1 MEKRILAK
9 CGRKKAKCGRKKAVF
24 GTQEAAIL
32 TAAGINAAAA
42 TAAAA
47 VGASAT
53 KDAANRQAQATTAAA
68 QRQAQ
73 AIKTQTENSKEYQ
86 LEAQN
91 FIKDQNTE
99 SRELQKDI
107 QMQLQM
113 LTGQQNVNDRLEA
126 SKLVVK
132 NGGRTKPRYSLRGN
146 NTAFRVTDGGYVI
159 PIGNTPEGYN
169 LFEIRG
175 NDHEHYHKA
184 PGGKNKTGVGI
195 KFADGNVIEGEGNQN
210 TNQGEYMLQTPN
222 AAYFI
227 SKHSIAGFNP
237 AKAVNMGMHPLAAY
251 SIQEQQKQ
259 INGITDDGKKKS
271 SPVENNKKLA
281 GGLIPNIYT
290 MYNQTTPKLESDT
303 IGDTAVGVVYAS
315 QDKNKMKCGGKKRSL
330 KCGGKVRKKAE
341 NGWSEQLYNKDYY
354 DNQMPQSW
362 YDAITFM
369 GNSSRK
375 PLVSNTPILRDIPK
389 FNYIGS
395 FFNNTPTLNVPNKL
409 YSTKNIN
416 LNNLNSTKGVS
427 ISGSVPTL
435 NVPEKLTLS
444 STPTKSSGSFW
455 NNIGADLMGAGISS
469 LGNIGGA
476 WITSNANRYAANKL
490 AEAYNTSAD
499 LLADA
504 YRNLKTIDL
513 SSIKR
518 EDYAAA
524 HAMPA
529 LQTPISQSAAPIA
542 AVNRQLQR
550 RLSNAG
556 KYSTSSAAAQ
566 NRMALAEIDAQD
578 IKHKIYSTDQEQMQK
593 IRQANAERV
602 TQAAMQNAQ
611 NDIEAGKQFSNA
623 YLNLLQYNND
633 IENQRLLGAAGA
645 LSEGATNAAGAIANA
660 HTANATAWNNAMV
673 NSGQS
678 FANTL
683 SAMATRKADLEKVIL
698 GASGDTRSLYY
709 ANNGSYDDAKNHYNN
724 LVRQYD
730 LIKNSTKPEDQD
742 TKAYL
747 KRLINIV
754 ATGRNFDTV

>member
-1 MEKRILAK
+1 MAIRKLK
-9 CGRKKAKCGRKKAVF
+9 NCGRRKAIF
-24 GTQEAAIL
+24 GSDSAAIL
-32 TAAGINAAAA
+32 AAAGINVAGTMA
-42 TAAAA
+42 
-47 VGASAT
+47 ASAIGANAT
-53 KDAANRQAQATTAAA
+53 KKAA
-68 QRQAQ
+68 QDQANATIQSAQKQAQ
-73 AIKTQTENSKEYQ
+73 AIKDQNATSKELQ
-86 LEAQN
+86 QQSQDFVKEQN
-91 FIKDQNTE
+91 AEN
-99 SRELQKDI
+99 RELQKDI
-107 QMQLQM
+107 QLQLQM

-132 NGGRTKPRYSLRGN
+132 NGGMTKPRYSLRGN

-175 NDHEHYHKA
+175 NDHEHYHKS

-237 AKAVNMGMHPLAAY
+237 AKAVNMGMHPLVAFN
-251 SIQEQQKQ
+251 IQEQIKQ
-259 INGITDDGKKKS
+259 INGIPDDGKKTS

-281 GGLIPNIYT
+281 GGLIPNIYNI
-290 MYNQTTPKLESDT
+290 YNQITPKLETDT
-303 IGDTAVGVVYAS
+303 IGDTAVGVAYAL
-315 QDKNKMKCGGKKRSL
+315 QDKNQMKCGGKKRSL

-341 NGWSEQLYNKDYY
+341 DGFYHWFSNPAYNSYTPYTKLPDVTIVNPSAGTTVNWGTG
-354 DNQMPQSW
+354 D
-362 YDAITFM
+362 ITLP
-369 GNSSRK
+369 NNTI
-375 PLVSNTPILRDIPK
+375 VTSNTT
-389 FNYIGS
+389 
-395 FFNNTPTLNVPNKL
+395 NT
-409 YSTKNIN
+409 TKPV
-416 LNNLNSTKGVS
+416 T
-427 ISGSVPTL
+427 
-435 NVPEKLTLS
+435 
-444 STPTKSSGSFW
+444 TKSSGSFW
-455 NNIGADLMGAGISS
+455 NNIGADLMGAGLSS

-490 AEAYNTSAD
+490 AEAYNTSSN

-513 SSIKR
+513 NSIKR

-529 LQTPISQSAAPIA
+529 LQAPISQSAAPIA
-542 AVNRQLQR
+542 MVNRQLQR
-550 RLSNAG
+550 RLSNAR
-556 KYSTSSAAAQ
+556 KYSASSAAAQ
-566 NRMALAEIDAQD
+566 NRMASAEVDAQD
-578 IKHKIYSTDQEQMQK
+578 TKNKVYSADQEQMQK

-611 NDIEAGKQFSNA
+611 NDIEASKQYSNA

-683 SAMATRKADLEKVIL
+683 SSMATRKADIEKVML

-709 ANNGSYDDAKNHYNN
+709 SNNGSYNDAKNYYNN

-742 TKAYL
+742 TKSYL
-747 KRLINIV
+747 KRLINMV

>member
-9 CGRKKAKCGRKKAVF
+9 CGRKKAKCGRRKAAF
-24 GTQEAAIL
+24 GSETAAII
-32 TAAGINAAAA
+32 TAAGINAAA
-42 TAAAA
+42 TTTAAA

-91 FIKDQNTE
+91 FVKEQNAE

-251 SIQEQQKQ
+251 NIQEQQKQ
-259 INGITDDGKKKS
+259 INGITDDGKKTS

-281 GGLIPNIYT
+281 GGLIPNIYN
-290 MYNQTTPKLESDT
+290 MYNQTTPKLETDT
-303 IGDTAVGVVYAS
+303 IGDTVVGVAYAS
-315 QDKNKMKCGGKKRSL
+315 QDKNKMKCGGKKRTL
-330 KCGGKVRKKAE
+330 KCGGKVRKKAY
-341 NGWSEQLYNKDYY
+341 NGYLKLFVPSYN
-354 DNQMPQSW
+354 
-362 YDAITFM
+362 F
-369 GNSSRK
+369 NSNNGFTNVES
-375 PLVSNTPILRDIPK
+375 
-389 FNYIGS
+389 IGQ
-395 FFNNTPTLNVPNKL
+395 NMLNPTLTKPSIISNNNK
-409 YSTKNIN
+409 
-416 LNNLNSTKGVS
+416 S
-427 ISGSVPTL
+427 IT
-435 NVPEKLTLS
+435 
-444 STPTKSSGSFW
+444 TKSSGSFW

-518 EDYAAA
+518 EDFRAAN
-524 HAMPA
+524 AMPA
-529 LQTPISQSAAPIA
+529 LQAPISQSAAPIA
-542 AVNRQLQR
+542 TINRQLQR

-556 KYSTSSAAAQ
+556 KYSASSAAAQ
-566 NRMALAEIDAQD
+566 NRMASAEVDAQD
-578 IKHKIYSTDQEQMQK
+578 IKHKVYSADQEQMQK

-602 TQAAMQNAQ
+602 TQSAMQKEQ
-611 NDIEAGKQFSNA
+611 NYIEAGKQFSNA

-633 IENQRLLGAAGA
+633 IVNKRFLGAAGA

-683 SAMATRKADLEKVIL
+683 SAMATRKADSEKVML

-709 ANNGSYDDAKNHYNN
+709 ANNGSYGDAKNYYNN
-724 LVRQYD
+724 LIRQYD

-747 KRLINIV
+747 KRIINMV

>member
-9 CGRKKAKCGRKKAVF
+9 CGRKKAKCGRKKAPF

-32 TAAGINAAAA
+32 TAAGINAAAS

-73 AIKTQTENSKEYQ
+73 AIKTQTESSKEYQ
-86 LEAQN
+86 LQAQN

-132 NGGRTKPRYSLRGN
+132 NGGRTKPRYSLQGN

-237 AKAVNMGMHPLAAY
+237 AKAVNMGMHPLVAY
-251 SIQEQQKQ
+251 NIQEQQKQ
-259 INGITDDGKKKS
+259 INGITDDGKKTS

-290 MYNQTTPKLESDT
+290 MYNQTTPKLETDT
-303 IGDTAVGVVYAS
+303 VGDTAVGVAYAS
-315 QDKNKMKCGGKKRSL
+315 KDKNQMKCGGKKRTL
-330 KCGGKVRKKAE
+330 KCGGKVRKKAY
-341 NGWSEQLYNKDYY
+341 NGYLKLFVPSYN
-354 DNQMPQSW
+354 
-362 YDAITFM
+362 F
-369 GNSSRK
+369 NSNNGFTNVES
-375 PLVSNTPILRDIPK
+375 
-389 FNYIGS
+389 IGQ
-395 FFNNTPTLNVPNKL
+395 NMLNPTLTKPSIISNNNK
-409 YSTKNIN
+409 YIT
-416 LNNLNSTKGVS
+416 TR
-427 ISGSVPTL
+427 
-435 NVPEKLTLS
+435 
-444 STPTKSSGSFW
+444 SSGSFW
-455 NNIGADLMGAGISS
+455 NNIGTDLIGAGLSS

-490 AEAYNTSAD
+490 AEAYNTSSN

-513 SSIKR
+513 NSIKR

-529 LQTPISQSAAPIA
+529 LQAPISQSAAPIA

-556 KYSTSSAAAQ
+556 KYSASSAAAQ
-566 NRMALAEIDAQD
+566 NRMASAEIDAQD
-578 IKHKIYSTDQEQMQK
+578 AKAKIETANQEQIQK

-602 TQAAMQNAQ
+602 TQASMQNAQ
-611 NDIEAGKQFSNA
+611 NDIKANKQYSNV
-623 YLNLLQYNND
+623 YLNLLKYNND
-633 IENQRLLGAAGA
+633 IENQRLLGSAGA
-645 LSEGATNAAGAIANA
+645 LSEGAINAAGAIANA

-683 SAMATRKADLEKVIL
+683 SAMATRKADLEKVML

-709 ANNGSYDDAKNHYNN
+709 ANNGSYGDAKNYYNN
-724 LVRQYD
+724 LIRQYD

-747 KRLINIV
+747 KRIINMI

>member
-1 MEKRILAK
+1 MAKRILAK
-9 CGRKKAKCGRKKAVF
+9 CGRKKAGF
-24 GTQEAAIL
+24 GAEAAAIM
-32 TAAGINAAAA
+32 
-42 TAAAA
+42 
-47 VGASAT
+47 ASAAMNVAAQSAASIMNSNAT
-53 KDAANRQAQATTAAA
+53 KEAARKQAESITASANQQAASIKEQNEKLNEQRKESQDFVKQQNDENRQ
-68 QRQAQ
+68 
-73 AIKTQTENSKEYQ
+73 I
-86 LEAQN
+86 
-91 FIKDQNTE
+91 
-99 SRELQKDI
+99 QKDI
-107 QMQLQM
+107 QMQLAM

-132 NGGRTKPRYSLRGN
+132 NGGRTKPRYSLQGN
-146 NTAFRVTDGGYVI
+146 NTAFKVTDGGYVI

-227 SKHSIAGFNP
+227 SKHNIAGFNP

-259 INGITDDGKKKS
+259 INGITDDGKKTS

-281 GGLIPNIYT
+281 GGLIPNIYD
-290 MYNQTTPKLESDT
+290 MYNQTTPKFETDT
-303 IGDTAVGVVYAS
+303 VGDTAVGVAYAS
-315 QDKNKMKCGGKKRSL
+315 QDKNKMKCGGKKRTL
-330 KCGGKVRKKAE
+330 KCGGKVRKKAYDGYLKLFVPSYNFNSN
-341 NGWSEQLYNKDYY
+341 NGFTSVE
-354 DNQMPQSW
+354 S
-362 YDAITFM
+362 
-369 GNSSRK
+369 
-375 PLVSNTPILRDIPK
+375 
-389 FNYIGS
+389 IGQ
-395 FFNNTPTLNVPNKL
+395 NMLNPTLTKPSILSNNNK
-409 YSTKNIN
+409 
-416 LNNLNSTKGVS
+416 S
-427 ISGSVPTL
+427 IATR
-435 NVPEKLTLS
+435 
-444 STPTKSSGSFW
+444 SSGSFW

-490 AEAYNTSAD
+490 AEAYNTSSN

-513 SSIKR
+513 NSIKR

-529 LQTPISQSAAPIA
+529 LQAPISQSAAPIA

-556 KYSTSSAAAQ
+556 KYSASSAAAQ
-566 NRMALAEIDAQD
+566 NRMASAEVDAQD
-578 IKHKIYSTDQEQMQK
+578 TKTKVYSADQEQMQK

-611 NDIEAGKQFSNA
+611 NDVEAGKQFSNA

-683 SAMATRKADLEKVIL
+683 SAMATRKADLEKVML

-709 ANNGSYDDAKNHYNN
+709 ANNGSYGDAKNYYNN

-747 KRLINIV
+747 KRIINMI

>member
-9 CGRKKAKCGRKKAVF
+9 CGRKKAKCGRKKAAF
-24 GTQEAAIL
+24 GSQEAAIL
-32 TAAGINAAAA
+32 SAAGINAAAS
-42 TAAAA
+42 AAAA
-47 VGASAT
+47 TVGANAT
-53 KDAANRQAQATTAAA
+53 KDAARNQANATIASA
-68 QRQAQ
+68 QKQAQ
-73 AIKTQTENSKEYQ
+73 AIKDQTAKSREYQ
-86 LEAQN
+86 IQSQEFMKEQN
-91 FIKDQNTE
+91 AE

-146 NTAFRVTDGGYVI
+146 NMAFRVTDGGYVI

-237 AKAVNMGMHPLAAY
+237 AKAVNMGMHPLTAY
-251 SIQEQQKQ
+251 NIQEQQKQ
-259 INGITDDGKKKS
+259 INGITDDGKKTS

-281 GGLIPNIYT
+281 GGLIPNIYD
-290 MYNQTTPKLESDT
+290 MYNQTTPKLETDT
-303 IGDTAVGVVYAS
+303 IGDTAVGVAYAS
-315 QDKNKMKCGGKKRSL
+315 QDKNKMKCGGKKRTL
-330 KCGGKVRKKAE
+330 KCGGKVRKKAYDGYVNWFKNPE
-341 NGWSEQLYNKDYY
+341 YNTFPDVTIV
-354 DNQMPQSW
+354 NPSAGTTINW
-362 YDAITFM
+362 GTGNITLPNNTIFT
-369 GNSSRK
+369 
-375 PLVSNTPILRDIPK
+375 SNT
-389 FNYIGS
+389 S
-395 FFNNTPTLNVPNKL
+395 NTSNTTNTTNTAKPVT
-409 YSTKNIN
+409 
-416 LNNLNSTKGVS
+416 
-427 ISGSVPTL
+427 
-435 NVPEKLTLS
+435 
-444 STPTKSSGSFW
+444 TKSSGNFW
-455 NNIGADLMGAGISS
+455 NNIGADLMGTGLSS
-469 LGNIGGA
+469 LSNIGGA

-490 AEAYNTSAD
+490 AEAYNTSSN

-513 SSIKR
+513 SSIKK

-529 LQTPISQSAAPIA
+529 LQAPISQSAAPIA

-556 KYSTSSAAAQ
+556 KYSASSAAAQ
-566 NRMALAEIDAQD
+566 NRMTSAEIDAQD
-578 IKHKIYSTDQEQMQK
+578 AKAKVYSADQEQMQK

-611 NDIEAGKQFSNA
+611 NDIEADKQFSNA

-633 IENQRLLGAAGA
+633 IENKKILGAAGA

-683 SAMATRKADLEKVIL
+683 SAMATRKADLEKVML

-709 ANNGSYDDAKNHYNN
+709 ANNGSYGDAKNYYNN

-747 KRLINIV
+747 KRIINMI

>member
-9 CGRKKAKCGRKKAVF
+9 CGRKKAKCGRRKAVF
-24 GTQEAAIL
+24 GSQEAAIL
-32 TAAGINAAAA
+32 AAAGINAAASA
-42 TAAAA
+42 AAAA

-68 QRQAQ
+68 QKQAQ

-132 NGGRTKPRYSLRGN
+132 NGGMTKPRYSLRGS
-146 NTAFRVTDGGYVI
+146 NTDFKVTDGGYMLYR
-159 PIGNTPEGYN
+159 GSTPEGFN
-169 LFEIRG
+169 LFEARG
-175 NDHEHYHKA
+175 NDHEHYHKT
-184 PGGKNKTGVGI
+184 PSGKYKTGVGI
-195 KFADGNVIEGEGNQN
+195 KLKDKSIIELEGNQN
-210 TNQGEYMLQTPN
+210 TKQGEYLLQTPW
-222 AAYFI
+222 ALYAI
-227 SKHSIAGFNP
+227 SKHTIDGFNP
-237 AKAVNMGMHPLAAY
+237 VKAVNEGIHPLLAFEK
-251 SIQEQQKQ
+251 QEVKKK
-259 INGITDDGKKKS
+259 IKGVNDDGTPIS
-271 SPVENNKKLA
+271 SPVKENKAYA
-281 GGLIPNIYT
+281 GTLIPTVLN

-303 IGDTAVGVVYAS
+303 IGDTAVGVAYAS
-315 QDKNKMKCGGKKRSL
+315 QNKNQMKCGGKKRSL
-330 KCGGKVRKKAE
+330 KCGGKVRKKAYNGYE
-341 NGWSEQLYNKDYY
+341 NWFKDPKYNTLPDVTIVNPDTGTTINWGTGK
-354 DNQMPQSW
+354 
-362 YDAITFM
+362 ITLP
-369 GNSSRK
+369 SDTI
-375 PLVSNTPILRDIPK
+375 VTSNTSK
-389 FNYIGS
+389 Q
-395 FFNNTPTLNVPNKL
+395 NNNNFTP
-409 YSTKNIN
+409 
-416 LNNLNSTKGVS
+416 
-427 ISGSVPTL
+427 
-435 NVPEKLTLS
+435 
-444 STPTKSSGSFW
+444 KSSGSFW
-455 NNIGADLMGAGISS
+455 NNIGADLMGASLSS

-490 AEAYNTSAD
+490 AEAYNTSSN

-513 SSIKR
+513 NSIKR

-529 LQTPISQSAAPIA
+529 LQAPISQSAAPIT

-556 KYSTSSAAAQ
+556 KYSASAAAAQ
-566 NRMALAEIDAQD
+566 NRMNAAEVDAQD
-578 IKHKIYSTDQEQMQK
+578 IKHKVYSADQEQMQK
-593 IRQANAERV
+593 IRQGNAERV

-660 HTANATAWNNAMV
+660 HTANATAWNNAMI

>member
-9 CGRKKAKCGRKKAVF
+9 CGRKKAKCGRKKAPF
-24 GTQEAAIL
+24 GSETGAIL
-32 TAAGINAAAA
+32 AAAGINAAASA
-42 TAAAA
+42 AAAA

-53 KDAANRQAQATTAAA
+53 KDAANKQAQATTAAA

-73 AIKTQTENSKEYQ
+73 AIKTQTESSKEYQ
-86 LEAQN
+86 LQAQN

-132 NGGRTKPRYSLRGN
+132 NGGKTKPRYSLQGN
-146 NTAFRVTDGGYVI
+146 NMPFRVTDGGYVVHR
-159 PIGNTPEGYN
+159 GTTPEGYD
-169 LFEIRG
+169 LFEARG

-184 PGGKNKTGVGI
+184 PGGKYKTGVGI

-227 SKHSIAGFNP
+227 SKHNIAGFNP
-237 AKAVNMGMHPLAAY
+237 AKAVNMGMHPLVAFN
-251 SIQEQQKQ
+251 IQEQIKQ
-259 INGITDDGKKKS
+259 INGITDDGKKIS

-281 GGLIPNIYT
+281 GGLIPNIYNI
-290 MYNQTTPKLESDT
+290 YNQITPKLETDT
-303 IGDTAVGVVYAS
+303 VGDTAVGVAYAS
-315 QDKNKMKCGGKKRSL
+315 QDKNQMKCGGKKRTL

-341 NGWSEQLYNKDYY
+341 DGFYHWFSNPAYNSYTTYTKL
-354 DNQMPQSW
+354 P
-362 YDAITFM
+362 DATIVNPSAGTTVNWGTGDITLP
-369 GNSSRK
+369 NNTI
-375 PLVSNTPILRDIPK
+375 VTSNTT
-389 FNYIGS
+389 
-395 FFNNTPTLNVPNKL
+395 NNTKPVT
-409 YSTKNIN
+409 
-416 LNNLNSTKGVS
+416 
-427 ISGSVPTL
+427 
-435 NVPEKLTLS
+435 
-444 STPTKSSGSFW
+444 TKSSGSFW
-455 NNIGADLMGAGISS
+455 NNIGADLMGAGLSS

-476 WITSNANRYAANKL
+476 LITSNANRYAANKL

-513 SSIKR
+513 NSIKR

-529 LQTPISQSAAPIA
+529 LQAPISQSAAPIA

-556 KYSTSSAAAQ
+556 KYSASSASAQ
-566 NRMALAEIDAQD
+566 NRMASAEINAQD
-578 IKHKIYSTDQEQMQK
+578 AKAKIETANQEQMQK

-611 NDIEAGKQFSNA
+611 NDIEASKQYSNA

-683 SAMATRKADLEKVIL
+683 SAMATRKADLEKVML

-709 ANNGSYDDAKNHYNN
+709 ANNGSYGDAKNYYNN

-747 KRLINIV
+747 KRIINMI

>member
-9 CGRKKAKCGRKKAVF
+9 CGRKKAKCGRKKAAF
-24 GTQEAAIL
+24 GSQEAAIL
-32 TAAGINAAAA
+32 TAAGINAAAS

-91 FIKDQNTE
+91 FVKEQNAE

-146 NTAFRVTDGGYVI
+146 NMAFRVTDGGYVI

-175 NDHEHYHKA
+175 NDHEHYHKT

-251 SIQEQQKQ
+251 NIQEQQKQ
-259 INGITDDGKKKS
+259 INGITDDGKKTS

-281 GGLIPNIYT
+281 GGLIPNIYN
-290 MYNQTTPKLESDT
+290 MYNQTTPKLETDT
-303 IGDTAVGVVYAS
+303 VGDTVVGVAYAL
-315 QDKNKMKCGGKKRSL
+315 QDKNKMKCGGKKRTL
-330 KCGGKVRKKAE
+330 KCGGKVRKKAY
-341 NGWSEQLYNKDYY
+341 NGYLKLFVPSYN
-354 DNQMPQSW
+354 
-362 YDAITFM
+362 F
-369 GNSSRK
+369 NSNNGFTNVES
-375 PLVSNTPILRDIPK
+375 
-389 FNYIGS
+389 IGQ
-395 FFNNTPTLNVPNKL
+395 NMLNPTLTKPSIISNNNK
-409 YSTKNIN
+409 
-416 LNNLNSTKGVS
+416 S
-427 ISGSVPTL
+427 IT
-435 NVPEKLTLS
+435 
-444 STPTKSSGSFW
+444 TKSSGSFW

-518 EDYAAA
+518 EDFRAAN
-524 HAMPA
+524 AMPA
-529 LQTPISQSAAPIA
+529 LQAPISQSAAPIA
-542 AVNRQLQR
+542 TINRQLQR

-556 KYSTSSAAAQ
+556 KYSASSAAAQ
-566 NRMALAEIDAQD
+566 NRMASAEVDAQD
-578 IKHKIYSTDQEQMQK
+578 TKNKVYSADQEQMQK

-602 TQAAMQNAQ
+602 TQSAMQKEQ
-611 NDIEAGKQFSNA
+611 NYIEAGKQFSNA

-633 IENQRLLGAAGA
+633 IVNKRFLGAAGA

-683 SAMATRKADLEKVIL
+683 SAMATRKADSEKVML
-698 GASGDTRSLYY
+698 GANGDTRSLYY
-709 ANNGSYDDAKNHYNN
+709 ANNGSYGDAKNYYNN
-724 LVRQYD
+724 LIRQYD

-747 KRLINIV
+747 KRIINMV

>member
-1 MEKRILAK
+1 
-9 CGRKKAKCGRKKAVF
+9 
-24 GTQEAAIL
+24 
-32 TAAGINAAAA
+32 
-42 TAAAA
+42 
-47 VGASAT
+47 
-53 KDAANRQAQATTAAA
+53 
-68 QRQAQ
+68 
-73 AIKTQTENSKEYQ
+73 
-86 LEAQN
+86 
-91 FIKDQNTE
+91 
-99 SRELQKDI
+99 
-107 QMQLQM
+107 
-113 LTGQQNVNDRLEA
+113 
-126 SKLVVK
+126 
-132 NGGRTKPRYSLRGN
+132 
-146 NTAFRVTDGGYVI
+146 
-159 PIGNTPEGYN
+159 
-169 LFEIRG
+169 
-175 NDHEHYHKA
+175 
-184 PGGKNKTGVGI
+184 
-195 KFADGNVIEGEGNQN
+195 
-210 TNQGEYMLQTPN
+210 MLQTPN

-251 SIQEQQKQ
+251 NIQEQQKQ
-259 INGITDDGKKKS
+259 INGITDDGKKTS

-290 MYNQTTPKLESDT
+290 MYNQIGPKTGVDT

-315 QDKNKMKCGGKKRSL
+315 QDKNQMKCGGKKRTLKCGGKKRTL
-330 KCGGKVRKKAE
+330 KCGGKVRKKAY

-354 DNQMPQSW
+354 DNRIPKSW
-362 YDAITFM
+362 YDTITFINN
-369 GNSSRK
+369 GKSINE
-375 PLVSNTPILRDIPK
+375 IPK
-389 FNYIGS
+389 FNYSGS
-395 FFNNTPTLNVPNKL
+395 FFNNTPSFTVPSKLYTSSLQRHNGVSVSSPTTLN
-409 YSTKNIN
+409 I
-416 LNNLNSTKGVS
+416 
-427 ISGSVPTL
+427 
-435 NVPEKLTLS
+435 PEKLTLS
-444 STPTKSSGSFW
+444 STTATPTKSSGSFW
-455 NNIGADLMGAGISS
+455 NNIGADLMGTGISS

-490 AEAYNTSAD
+490 AEAYNTSSN

-529 LQTPISQSAAPIA
+529 LQAPISQSAAPIA

-556 KYSTSSAAAQ
+556 KYSASSAAAQ
-566 NRMALAEIDAQD
+566 NRMASAEVDAQD
-578 IKHKIYSTDQEQMQK
+578 TKTKVYSADQEQMQK

-611 NDIEAGKQFSNA
+611 NDIEANKQYSNA

-683 SAMATRKADLEKVIL
+683 SAMATRKADLEKVML

-709 ANNGSYDDAKNHYNN
+709 ANNGSYGNAKNYYNN
-724 LVRQYD
+724 LIRQYD

-747 KRLINIV
+747 KRLINMV

>member
-9 CGRKKAKCGRKKAVF
+9 CGRKKAKCGRRKAAF
-24 GTQEAAIL
+24 GSETAAII
-32 TAAGINAAAA
+32 TAAGINAAA
-42 TAAAA
+42 TTTAAA

-91 FIKDQNTE
+91 FVKEQNAE

-132 NGGRTKPRYSLRGN
+132 NGGRTKPSYSLRGN

-251 SIQEQQKQ
+251 NIQEQQKQ
-259 INGITDDGKKKS
+259 INGITDDGKKTN

-281 GGLIPNIYT
+281 GGLIPNIYN
-290 MYNQTTPKLESDT
+290 MYNQTTPKLETDT
-303 IGDTAVGVVYAS
+303 VGDTVVGVAYAS
-315 QDKNKMKCGGKKRSL
+315 QDKNKMKCGGKKRTL
-330 KCGGKVRKKAE
+330 KCGGKVRKKAY
-341 NGWSEQLYNKDYY
+341 NGYLKLFVPSYN
-354 DNQMPQSW
+354 
-362 YDAITFM
+362 F
-369 GNSSRK
+369 NSNNGFTNVES
-375 PLVSNTPILRDIPK
+375 
-389 FNYIGS
+389 IGQ
-395 FFNNTPTLNVPNKL
+395 NMLNPTLTKPSIISNNNK
-409 YSTKNIN
+409 
-416 LNNLNSTKGVS
+416 S
-427 ISGSVPTL
+427 IT
-435 NVPEKLTLS
+435 
-444 STPTKSSGSFW
+444 TKSSGSFW

-518 EDYAAA
+518 EDFRAA

-529 LQTPISQSAAPIA
+529 LQAPISQSAAPIA
-542 AVNRQLQR
+542 AINRQLQR

-556 KYSTSSAAAQ
+556 KYSASSAAAQ
-566 NRMALAEIDAQD
+566 NRMASAEVDAQD
-578 IKHKIYSTDQEQMQK
+578 TKNKVYSADQEQMQK
-593 IRQANAERV
+593 IRQGNAERV

-611 NDIEAGKQFSNA
+611 LDTEANKQFSNA

-683 SAMATRKADLEKVIL
+683 SAMATRKADLEKVML

-709 ANNGSYDDAKNHYNN
+709 ANNGSYGDAKNYYNN
-724 LVRQYD
+724 LIRQYD

-747 KRLINIV
+747 KRIINMV

>member
-9 CGRKKAKCGRKKAVF
+9 CGRKKAKCGRRKAVF
-24 GTQEAAIL
+24 GSQEAAII

-42 TAAAA
+42 AGAAA

-68 QRQAQ
+68 QKQAQ

-86 LEAQN
+86 LQAQN
-91 FIKDQNTE
+91 FVKEQNAE

-132 NGGRTKPRYSLRGN
+132 NGGRTKPRYSLQGN
-146 NTAFRVTDGGYVI
+146 NTAFKVTDGGYVI

-227 SKHSIAGFNP
+227 SKHNIAGFNP

-251 SIQEQQKQ
+251 NIQEQQKQ
-259 INGITDDGKKKS
+259 INSITDDGKKKS

-281 GGLIPNIYT
+281 GGLIPDIYN
-290 MYNQTTPKLESDT
+290 MYNQISPKLETDT
-303 IGDTAVGVVYAS
+303 IGDTSVGIAYAS
-315 QDKNKMKCGGKKRSL
+315 QDKNQMKCGGKKRTL
-330 KCGGKVRKKAE
+330 KCGGKVRKKAD
-341 NGWSEQLYNKDYY
+341 NGYLKLFVPNYN
-354 DNQMPQSW
+354 
-362 YDAITFM
+362 F
-369 GNSSRK
+369 NSNNGFTS
-375 PLVSNTPILRDIPK
+375 VES
-389 FNYIGS
+389 IGQ
-395 FFNNTPTLNVPNKL
+395 NMLNPTLTKPSILSNNNK
-409 YSTKNIN
+409 
-416 LNNLNSTKGVS
+416 S
-427 ISGSVPTL
+427 IA
-435 NVPEKLTLS
+435 
-444 STPTKSSGSFW
+444 TKSSGSFW
-455 NNIGADLMGAGISS
+455 NNIGTDLIGAGLSS

-518 EDYAAA
+518 EDYATA

-529 LQTPISQSAAPIA
+529 LQSPISQSAAPIA

-550 RLSNAG
+550 RLFNAG
-556 KYSTSSAAAQ
+556 KYSVSSAAAQ
-566 NRMALAEIDAQD
+566 NRMASAEVDAQD
-578 IKHKIYSTDQEQMQK
+578 IKNKIYSADQEQIQK

-602 TQAAMQNAQ
+602 TQAAIQNAQ
-611 NDIEAGKQFSNA
+611 LDTEANKQFSNA

-683 SAMATRKADLEKVIL
+683 SAMATRKADLEKVML

-709 ANNGSYDDAKNHYNN
+709 ANNGSYGDAKNYYNN

-747 KRLINIV
+747 KRIINMV

>member
-9 CGRKKAKCGRKKAVF
+9 CGRKKAKCGRRKAPF
-24 GTQEAAIL
+24 GSQEAAIL

-47 VGASAT
+47 VGANAT

-73 AIKTQTENSKEYQ
+73 AIKTQTESSKEYQ
-86 LEAQN
+86 LQAQN

-132 NGGRTKPRYSLRGN
+132 NGGKTKPRYSLRGN
-146 NTAFRVTDGGYVI
+146 NMAFRVTDGGYVI

-175 NDHEHYHKA
+175 NDHEHYHKT

-210 TNQGEYMLQTPN
+210 SNQGEYMLQTPN

-237 AKAVNMGMHPLAAY
+237 AKAVNMGMHPLVAY
-251 SIQEQQKQ
+251 NIQEQQKQ

-281 GGLIPNIYT
+281 GGLIPNIYS
-290 MYNQTTPKLESDT
+290 MYNQTTPKLETDT
-303 IGDTAVGVVYAS
+303 IGDTAVGVAYAS
-315 QDKNKMKCGGKKRSL
+315 QDKNQMKCGGKKRTLKCGGKKRTL
-330 KCGGKVRKKAE
+330 KCGGKVRKKAYDGFE
-341 NGWSEQLYNKDYY
+341 HWFSNPSYNTLPDVTIV
-354 DNQMPQSW
+354 NPSAGTSVNW
-362 YDAITFM
+362 GTGNITLP
-369 GNSSRK
+369 NNTI
-375 PLVSNTPILRDIPK
+375 VTSNTT
-389 FNYIGS
+389 
-395 FFNNTPTLNVPNKL
+395 NT
-409 YSTKNIN
+409 TKPV
-416 LNNLNSTKGVS
+416 T
-427 ISGSVPTL
+427 
-435 NVPEKLTLS
+435 
-444 STPTKSSGSFW
+444 TKSSGSFL
-455 NNIGADLMGAGISS
+455 NNIGADLMGAGLSS

-476 WITSNANRYAANKL
+476 WITSNANRYAANRL

-504 YRNLKTIDL
+504 YRNLETIDL
-513 SSIKR
+513 SSIKK
-518 EDYAAA
+518 EDYTASPI
-524 HAMPA
+524 MPA
-529 LQTPISQSAAPIA
+529 LQAPVSQAASQIA
-542 AVNRQLQR
+542 LVDRQLQR
-550 RLSNAG
+550 RLANAG
-556 KYSTSSAAAQ
+556 KYSISKAAAQ
-566 NRMALAEIDAQD
+566 DREAKAEIDAQD
-578 IKHKIYSTDQEQMQK
+578 TKNNIYSTDQGQMQK
-593 IRQANAERV
+593 IRQGNAERA
-602 TQAAMQNAQ
+602 TQASIQKAQ
-611 NDIEAGKQFSNA
+611 LDLEVNKQFSNA

-633 IENQRLLGAAGA
+633 IKNQRRLGIANA

-660 HTANATAWNNAMV
+660 HTANATALNNAMV
-673 NSGQS
+673 NSAQG

-683 SAMATRKADLEKVIL
+683 YAMATRKADLEKVML
-698 GASGDTRSLYY
+698 GASGDTRSFYY
-709 ANNGSYDDAKNHYNN
+709 ANNGSYGDAKNYYNN

-742 TKAYL
+742 TKSYL
-747 KRLINIV
+747 KRLINMI

>member
-9 CGRKKAKCGRKKAVF
+9 CGRKKAKCGRKKAPF
-24 GTQEAAIL
+24 GSQEAAIL
-32 TAAGINAAAA
+32 TAAGINAAAS
-42 TAAAA
+42 AAAA
-47 VGASAT
+47 TVGANAA
-53 KDAANRQAQATTAAA
+53 KDAANKQAQATTAAA

-86 LEAQN
+86 LQAQN
-91 FIKDQNTE
+91 FIKEQNSE

-132 NGGRTKPRYSLRGN
+132 NGGMTKPRRSLRGN
-146 NTAFRVTDGGYVI
+146 NMAFKVTDGGYVI

-227 SKHSIAGFNP
+227 SKHNIAGFNP
-237 AKAVNMGMHPLAAY
+237 AKAVNTGMHPLVAY
-251 SIQEQQKQ
+251 NIQEQQKQ
-259 INGITDDGKKKS
+259 IKGITDDGKKIS

-281 GGLIPNIYT
+281 GGLIPNIYNI
-290 MYNQTTPKLESDT
+290 YNQTTPKLETDT
-303 IGDTAVGVVYAS
+303 IGDTAVGVAYVS
-315 QDKNKMKCGGKKRSL
+315 QDKNQMKCGGKKKAL
-330 KCGGKVRKKAE
+330 KCGGKRCLKLGGRCKAK
-341 NGWSEQLYNKDYY
+341 NGTKTWVWGSGWIPSDEATNNLY
-354 DNQMPQSW
+354 SSGVT
-362 YDAITFM
+362 IS
-369 GNSSRK
+369 NSSVTNTNTTK
-375 PLVSNTPILRDIPK
+375 PVTTR
-389 FNYIGS
+389 
-395 FFNNTPTLNVPNKL
+395 
-409 YSTKNIN
+409 
-416 LNNLNSTKGVS
+416 
-427 ISGSVPTL
+427 
-435 NVPEKLTLS
+435 
-444 STPTKSSGSFW
+444 SSGNFW
-455 NNIGADLMGAGISS
+455 NNIGTDLVGAGISS
-469 LGNIGGA
+469 LGNLAGA
-476 WITSNANRYAANKL
+476 WITDSANKYASNKL

-513 SSIKR
+513 NSIRK

-524 HAMPA
+524 HAVPA
-529 LQTPISQSAAPIA
+529 LQAPVSQAAPQITT
-542 AVNRQLQR
+542 VNRQLQR

-556 KYSTSSAAAQ
+556 KYSVSSAAAQ
-566 NRMALAEIDAQD
+566 NRMASAEVDAQD
-578 IKHKIYSTDQEQMQK
+578 IKNKIYAADQEQMQK

-611 NDIEAGKQFSNA
+611 LDTEANKQFSNA

-633 IENQRLLGAAGA
+633 IENQKLLGAAGA
-645 LSEGATNAAGAIANA
+645 LSEGAINSAGAIANSR
-660 HTANATAWNNAMV
+660 TANATAWNNAIV

-683 SAMATRKADLEKVIL
+683 SAMATRKADLEKVML

-709 ANNGSYDDAKNHYNN
+709 ANSGSYGDANNYYNN
-724 LVRQYD
+724 LIRQYN
-730 LIKNSTKPEDQD
+730 LIKNSSKPEDQD

>member
-9 CGRKKAKCGRKKAVF
+9 CGRKKAKCGRKKAAF
-24 GTQEAAIL
+24 GSQEAAIL
-32 TAAGINAAAA
+32 TAAGINAAAS
-42 TAAAA
+42 AAAA
-47 VGASAT
+47 ALGASAT

-91 FIKDQNTE
+91 FVKEQNAE

-132 NGGRTKPRYSLRGN
+132 NGGKTKPRYSLRGN

-159 PIGNTPEGYN
+159 PVGNTPEGYN
-169 LFEIRG
+169 LFEIMG

-222 AAYFI
+222 TAYFI

-237 AKAVNMGMHPLAAY
+237 AKAVNMGMHPLAAFN
-251 SIQEQQKQ
+251 IQEQIKQ
-259 INGITDDGKKKS
+259 INGIPDDGKKTS

-281 GGLIPNIYT
+281 GGLIPNIYN
-290 MYNQTTPKLESDT
+290 MYNQTAPKLETDT
-303 IGDTAVGVVYAS
+303 IGDTAVGVAYAL

-341 NGWSEQLYNKDYY
+341 NGFENWFNNPAYNTLPDVTIV
-354 DNQMPQSW
+354 DPS
-362 YDAITFM
+362 AGITVNWGT
-369 GNSSRK
+369 GNITL
-375 PLVSNTPILRDIPK
+375 PSNTIVTS
-389 FNYIGS
+389 NTTT
-395 FFNNTPTLNVPNKL
+395 NNTKPVT
-409 YSTKNIN
+409 
-416 LNNLNSTKGVS
+416 
-427 ISGSVPTL
+427 
-435 NVPEKLTLS
+435 
-444 STPTKSSGSFW
+444 TKSSGSFW

-476 WITSNANRYAANKL
+476 WITSNANKYAANRL

-504 YRNLKTIDL
+504 YRNLETIDL
-513 SSIKR
+513 NSIKK
-518 EDYAAA
+518 EDYAASPI
-524 HAMPA
+524 MPA
-529 LQTPISQSAAPIA
+529 LQAPVSQAASQIA
-542 AVNRQLQR
+542 LVNRQLQR

-556 KYSTSSAAAQ
+556 KYSISKAAAQ
-566 NRMALAEIDAQD
+566 DREAKAEIDAQD
-578 IKHKIYSTDQEQMQK
+578 AKNNIYSTDQGQMQK
-593 IRQANAERV
+593 IRQGNAERA
-602 TQAAMQNAQ
+602 TQASIQKAQ
-611 NDIEAGKQFSNA
+611 LDLEANKQFSNA
-623 YLNLLQYNND
+623 HLNLLQYNND
-633 IENQRLLGAAGA
+633 IKNQRRLGIANA
-645 LSEGATNAAGAIANA
+645 LSEGATNAAGTIANA
-660 HTANATAWNNAMV
+660 HTANATAWNNAMI

-683 SAMATRKADLEKVIL
+683 STMATRKADLEKVML

-709 ANNGSYDDAKNHYNN
+709 ANNGSYNDAKNYYNN
-724 LVRQYD
+724 LFRQYD

-747 KRLINIV
+747 KRIINMV

>member
-9 CGRKKAKCGRKKAVF
+9 CGRKKAKCGRKKAAF
-24 GTQEAAIL
+24 GSETGAIL
-32 TAAGINAAAA
+32 AAAGINAAASA
-42 TAAAA
+42 AAAA

-86 LEAQN
+86 LQAQN
-91 FIKDQNTE
+91 FVKEQNAE

-107 QMQLQM
+107 QMQLQI

-132 NGGRTKPRYSLRGN
+132 NGGMTKPRYSLRGN

-175 NDHEHYHKA
+175 NDHDHYHKA

-195 KFADGNVIEGEGNQN
+195 KFADGNIIEGEGNQN

-259 INGITDDGKKKS
+259 INGITDDGKKIS

-281 GGLIPNIYT
+281 GGLIPNIYN
-290 MYNQTTPKLESDT
+290 MYNQTTPKLETDT
-303 IGDTAVGVVYAS
+303 IGDTAVGVAYAS

-330 KCGGKVRKKAE
+330 KCGGKVRKKAY
-341 NGWSEQLYNKDYY
+341 NGYVVGYKPIKDMY
-354 DNQMPQSW
+354 QGW
-362 YDAITFM
+362 YLP
-369 GNSSRK
+369 N
-375 PLVSNTPILRDIPK
+375 PVSVSGLTP
-389 FNYIGS
+389 S
-395 FFNNTPTLNVPNKL
+395 FTAPSKL
-409 YSTKNIN
+409 YTSSLQKHN
-416 LNNLNSTKGVS
+416 GVS
-427 ISGSVPTL
+427 VSSPTTL

-444 STPTKSSGSFW
+444 STTATPTKSSGSFW

-490 AEAYNTSAD
+490 AEAYNTSAG

-504 YRNLKTIDL
+504 YRNLRTIDL
-513 SSIKR
+513 NSIKR

-529 LQTPISQSAAPIA
+529 LQAPISQSAAPIA

-556 KYSTSSAAAQ
+556 KYSASSAAAQ
-566 NRMALAEIDAQD
+566 NRMASAEVDAQD
-578 IKHKIYSTDQEQMQK
+578 IKNKVYSSDQEQMQK

-602 TQAAMQNAQ
+602 TQVAMQNAQ

-660 HTANATAWNNAMV
+660 HTANGNAWNNAMV

-683 SAMATRKADLEKVIL
+683 SAMATRQADLNKVML

-709 ANNGSYDDAKNHYNN
+709 ANNGSYSDAKNYYNN

-747 KRLINIV
+747 KRIINMV

>member
-9 CGRKKAKCGRKKAVF
+9 CGRKKAKCGRRKAVF
-24 GTQEAAIL
+24 GSQEAAIL
-32 TAAGINAAAA
+32 TAAGINAAAS

-53 KDAANRQAQATTAAA
+53 KDAANIQAQATTAAA

-86 LEAQN
+86 LQAQN
-91 FIKDQNTE
+91 FVKEENAE
-99 SRELQKDI
+99 NRELQKDI

-237 AKAVNMGMHPLAAY
+237 AKAVNMGMHPLDAY
-251 SIQEQQKQ
+251 NIQEQQKQ
-259 INGITDDGKKKS
+259 INGITDDGKKTS

-281 GGLIPNIYT
+281 GGLTPDIYT
-290 MYNQTTPKLESDT
+290 MYNQIGPKTGVDT
-303 IGDTAVGVVYAS
+303 IGDTVVGVAYAS
-315 QDKNKMKCGGKKRSL
+315 QDKNQMKCGGKKRTL
-330 KCGGKVRKKAE
+330 KCGGKVRKKAYDGFE
-341 NGWSEQLYNKDYY
+341 HWFSNPTYNTLPDVTIV
-354 DNQMPQSW
+354 NPSAGTTVNW
-362 YDAITFM
+362 GTGNITL
-369 GNSSRK
+369 
-375 PLVSNTPILRDIPK
+375 PSNTIVTSNITNTTKPITTR
-389 FNYIGS
+389 
-395 FFNNTPTLNVPNKL
+395 
-409 YSTKNIN
+409 
-416 LNNLNSTKGVS
+416 
-427 ISGSVPTL
+427 
-435 NVPEKLTLS
+435 
-444 STPTKSSGSFW
+444 SSGSFW

-476 WITSNANRYAANKL
+476 LITSNANRYAANRL

-513 SSIKR
+513 NSIKR

-529 LQTPISQSAAPIA
+529 LQAPISQSAAPIA

-556 KYSTSSAAAQ
+556 KYSASSAAAQ
-566 NRMALAEIDAQD
+566 NRMASAEIDAQD
-578 IKHKIYSTDQEQMQK
+578 AKAKIETANQEQMQK
-593 IRQANAERV
+593 IRQANVERV
-602 TQAAMQNAQ
+602 TQASMQNAQ
-611 NDIEAGKQFSNA
+611 NDIEASKQYSNS
-623 YLNLLQYNND
+623 YLNLLKYNND

-683 SAMATRKADLEKVIL
+683 STMATRKADLEKVML

-709 ANNGSYDDAKNHYNN
+709 ANNGSYGDAKNYYNN
-724 LVRQYD
+724 LIRQYD

-747 KRLINIV
+747 KRIINMI

>member
-9 CGRKKAKCGRKKAVF
+9 CGRKKAKCGRKKAPF
-24 GTQEAAIL
+24 GTQEAAIITASL
-32 TAAGINAAAA
+32 TNAAA

-47 VGASAT
+47 SVGASAT

-91 FIKDQNTE
+91 FVKEQNSE

-113 LTGQQNVNDRLEA
+113 LTGQQNVNDGLEA
-126 SKLVVK
+126 NKLVVK

-146 NTAFRVTDGGYVI
+146 NMAFRVTDGGYVI
-159 PIGNTPEGYN
+159 PVGNTHEGYN

-227 SKHSIAGFNP
+227 SKHNIAGFNP

-259 INGITDDGKKKS
+259 INGITDDGKKTS

-281 GGLIPNIYT
+281 GGLIPNIYD
-290 MYNQTTPKLESDT
+290 MYNQTTPKFETDT
-303 IGDTAVGVVYAS
+303 IGDTAVGVAYAS
-315 QDKNKMKCGGKKRSL
+315 QNKNKMKCGGKKRSL

-341 NGWSEQLYNKDYY
+341 NGFENWFNNPAYNTLPDVTIV
-354 DNQMPQSW
+354 DPSVG
-362 YDAITFM
+362 ITVNWGT
-369 GNSSRK
+369 GNITL
-375 PLVSNTPILRDIPK
+375 PSNTIVT
-389 FNYIGS
+389 S
-395 FFNNTPTLNVPNKL
+395 NTSNTTNT
-409 YSTKNIN
+409 TKPV
-416 LNNLNSTKGVS
+416 T
-427 ISGSVPTL
+427 
-435 NVPEKLTLS
+435 
-444 STPTKSSGSFW
+444 TKSSGSFW
-455 NNIGADLMGAGISS
+455 NNIGADLMGAGLSS

-476 WITSNANRYAANKL
+476 WITSDANRYAANKL
-490 AEAYNTSAD
+490 AEAYNTSAGIM
-499 LLADA
+499 ADA
-504 YRNLKTIDL
+504 YNSIEGIDL
-513 SSIKR
+513 SSIK
-518 EDYAAA
+518 EKDYAVS
-524 HAMPA
+524 HVMPA
-529 LQTPISQSAAPIA
+529 LQAPIDKSAAQIA
-542 AVNRQLQR
+542 LVDRQLQR

-556 KYSTSSAAAQ
+556 KYSVSKASAQDREAK
-566 NRMALAEIDAQD
+566 AEVDAQD
-578 IKHKIYSTDQEQMQK
+578 AKNNIYSLNREQTQK
-593 IRQANAERV
+593 ILNENANRI
-602 TQAAMQNAQ
+602 TQAAIQNAQ
-611 NDIEAGKQFSNA
+611 LDMEAKNRYISAYYDALKYNA
-623 YLNLLQYNND
+623 ETKKD
-633 IENQRLLGAAGA
+633 KILGAAGA

-660 HTANATAWNNAMV
+660 HTANATAWNNAIV

-683 SAMATRKADLEKVIL
+683 SAMATRKADLEKVML

-709 ANNGSYDDAKNHYNN
+709 ANNGSYDDAKNYYNN

-747 KRLINIV
+747 KRIINMV

>member
-9 CGRKKAKCGRKKAVF
+9 CGRKKAKCGRRKAVF
-24 GTQEAAIL
+24 GSQEAAIL

-42 TAAAA
+42 TAAAS

-91 FIKDQNTE
+91 FVKEQNAE

-132 NGGRTKPRYSLRGN
+132 NGGMTKPRYSLRGN
-146 NTAFRVTDGGYVI
+146 NMAFKVTDGGYVI

-227 SKHSIAGFNP
+227 SKHSISGFNP

-259 INGITDDGKKKS
+259 INGITDDGKKIS

-281 GGLIPNIYT
+281 GGLIPDIYN
-290 MYNQTTPKLESDT
+290 MYNQTTPKLEIDT
-303 IGDTAVGVVYAS
+303 IGDTAVGVAYAS
-315 QDKNKMKCGGKKRSL
+315 QDKNQMKCGGKKRSL
-330 KCGGKVRKKAE
+330 KCGGKVRKKAYDGFE
-341 NGWSEQLYNKDYY
+341 HWFNNPTYNTLPDVTIV
-354 DNQMPQSW
+354 NPSAGTTVNW
-362 YDAITFM
+362 GTGNITL
-369 GNSSRK
+369 
-375 PLVSNTPILRDIPK
+375 PSNTIVTSNPT
-389 FNYIGS
+389 
-395 FFNNTPTLNVPNKL
+395 NNTKPVT
-409 YSTKNIN
+409 
-416 LNNLNSTKGVS
+416 
-427 ISGSVPTL
+427 
-435 NVPEKLTLS
+435 
-444 STPTKSSGSFW
+444 TKSSGSFW
-455 NNIGADLMGAGISS
+455 NNIGIDLIGAGLSS

-476 WITSNANRYAANKL
+476 LITSNANRYAANRL

-513 SSIKR
+513 NSIKR

-529 LQTPISQSAAPIA
+529 LQAPISQAAPQIA

-556 KYSTSSAAAQ
+556 KYSVSSAAAQ
-566 NRMALAEIDAQD
+566 NRMASAEIDAQD
-578 IKHKIYSTDQEQMQK
+578 IKNRVYSADQEQMQK
-593 IRQANAERV
+593 IRQGNAERT

-611 NDIEAGKQFSNA
+611 LDTEAGKQFSNA

-645 LSEGATNAAGAIANA
+645 LSEGTTNAAGAIANA

-683 SAMATRKADLEKVIL
+683 SAMATRKADLEKVML

-709 ANNGSYDDAKNHYNN
+709 ANNGSYGDAKNYYNN

-747 KRLINIV
+747 KRIINMV

>member
-24 GTQEAAIL
+24 GSQEAAIL
-32 TAAGINAAAA
+32 AAAGINAAASA
-42 TAAAA
+42 AAAA

-53 KDAANRQAQATTAAA
+53 KDAANKQAQSTISAA
-68 QRQAQ
+68 QKQAQ
-73 AIKTQTENSKEYQ
+73 AIKTQTESSKEYQ

-91 FIKDQNTE
+91 FIKDQNAE

-132 NGGRTKPRYSLRGN
+132 NGGMTKPRYSLRGN
-146 NTAFRVTDGGYVI
+146 NMAFRVTDGGYVI

-210 TNQGEYMLQTPN
+210 SNQGEYMLQTPN

-237 AKAVNMGMHPLAAY
+237 AKAVNMGMHPLVAY
-251 SIQEQQKQ
+251 NIQEQQKQ
-259 INGITDDGKKKS
+259 INGITDDGKKTS

-281 GGLIPNIYT
+281 GGLIPNVYN
-290 MYNQTTPKLESDT
+290 MYNQITPKFETDT
-303 IGDTAVGVVYAS
+303 VGDTAVGVAYAS
-315 QDKNKMKCGGKKRSL
+315 QDKNQMKCGGKKKTFKCGGKKRTL
-330 KCGGKVRKKAE
+330 KCGGKVRKKA
-341 NGWSEQLYNKDYY
+341 Y
-354 DNQMPQSW
+354 DGFKHWLNNPSYSTLPDVTIVNPSAGTTVNW
-362 YDAITFM
+362 GTGNITLP
-369 GNSSRK
+369 NNTI
-375 PLVSNTPILRDIPK
+375 VTSNTT
-389 FNYIGS
+389 
-395 FFNNTPTLNVPNKL
+395 NT
-409 YSTKNIN
+409 TKPV
-416 LNNLNSTKGVS
+416 T
-427 ISGSVPTL
+427 
-435 NVPEKLTLS
+435 
-444 STPTKSSGSFW
+444 TKSSGSFW
-455 NNIGADLMGAGISS
+455 NNIGADLMGAGLSS

-476 WITSNANRYAANKL
+476 LITSNANRYAANRL

-513 SSIKR
+513 NSIKR

-529 LQTPISQSAAPIA
+529 LQAPISQSAAPIA

-556 KYSTSSAAAQ
+556 KYSASSAAAQ
-566 NRMALAEIDAQD
+566 NRMASAEVDAQD
-578 IKHKIYSTDQEQMQK
+578 IKHKVYSADKEQMQK
-593 IRQANAERV
+593 IRQGNAERV

-611 NDIEAGKQFSNA
+611 LDTEANKQFSSA

-645 LSEGATNAAGAIANA
+645 LSEGATNAASAIANA
-660 HTANATAWNNAMV
+660 HTANATAWNNAIV

-683 SAMATRKADLEKVIL
+683 SAMATRKADLEKVML
-698 GASGDTRSLYY
+698 GASGDTRSIYY
-709 ANNGSYDDAKNHYNN
+709 ANSGSYNDAKNYYNN
-724 LVRQYD
+724 LIRQYD

-747 KRLINIV
+747 KRIINII

>member
-9 CGRKKAKCGRKKAVF
+9 CGRKKAKCGRKKAAF
-24 GTQEAAIL
+24 GSETAAIL
-32 TAAGINAAAA
+32 AAAGINAAASA
-42 TAAAA
+42 AAAA
-47 VGASAT
+47 VGANAT

-68 QRQAQ
+68 QKQAQ
-73 AIKTQTENSKEYQ
+73 AIKAQTESSKEYQ
-86 LEAQN
+86 LQAQN
-91 FIKDQNTE
+91 FVKEQNAE
-99 SRELQKDI
+99 NRELQKDI

-132 NGGRTKPRYSLRGN
+132 NGGMTKPRYSLQGN
-146 NTAFRVTDGGYVI
+146 NMPFRVTDGGYVI

-195 KFADGNVIEGEGNQN
+195 KFADGNIIEGEGNQN

-222 AAYFI
+222 TAYFI

-237 AKAVNMGMHPLAAY
+237 AKAVNMGMHPLVAFN
-251 SIQEQQKQ
+251 IQEQIKQ
-259 INGITDDGKKKS
+259 INGIPDDGKKTS

-281 GGLIPNIYT
+281 GGLIPDIYT
-290 MYNQTTPKLESDT
+290 MYNQIGPKTGVDT
-303 IGDTAVGVVYAS
+303 IGDTAVGVAYAS
-315 QDKNKMKCGGKKRSL
+315 QNKNQMKCGGKKRTL
-330 KCGGKVRKKAE
+330 KCGGKVRKKAYNGFE
-341 NGWSEQLYNKDYY
+341 NWFKNPTYNTLPDVTIA
-354 DNQMPQSW
+354 NPSAGTTVNW
-362 YDAITFM
+362 GTGNITL
-369 GNSSRK
+369 
-375 PLVSNTPILRDIPK
+375 P
-389 FNYIGS
+389 
-395 FFNNTPTLNVPNKL
+395 NNTIVTSNITTNT
-409 YSTKNIN
+409 TKP
-416 LNNLNSTKGVS
+416 VA
-427 ISGSVPTL
+427 
-435 NVPEKLTLS
+435 
-444 STPTKSSGSFW
+444 TKSSGSFLS
-455 NNIGADLMGAGISS
+455 NISTDLMGAGISS
-469 LGNIGGA
+469 LSNLIGAGITAGA
-476 WITSNANRYAANKL
+476 NKYAANKL
-490 AEAYNTSAD
+490 AEAYNTSAG

-513 SSIKR
+513 NSIKR

-529 LQTPISQSAAPIA
+529 LQAPISQVAAPIA
-542 AVNRQLQR
+542 TVNRQLQR

-556 KYSTSSAAAQ
+556 KYSASSAAAQ
-566 NRMALAEIDAQD
+566 NRMASAEVDAQD
-578 IKHKIYSTDQEQMQK
+578 TKTKVYSADQEQMQK

-611 NDIEAGKQFSNA
+611 LDTEANKQFSNA

-633 IENQRLLGAAGA
+633 IENQKLLGAAGA

-683 SAMATRKADLEKVIL
+683 SAMATRKADLEKVML

-709 ANNGSYDDAKNHYNN
+709 ANSGSYNDAKNYYNN
-724 LVRQYD
+724 LIRQYD

-747 KRLINIV
+747 KRIINII

>member
-9 CGRKKAKCGRKKAVF
+9 CGRKKAKCGRKKAAF
-24 GTQEAAIL
+24 GSQEAAIL
-32 TAAGINAAAA
+32 AAAGINAAASA
-42 TAAAA
+42 AAAA

-53 KDAANRQAQATTAAA
+53 KDAANKQAQATTAAA

-73 AIKTQTENSKEYQ
+73 AIKTQTESSKEYQ
-86 LEAQN
+86 LQAQN

-132 NGGRTKPRYSLRGN
+132 NGGMTKPRYSLRGN
-146 NTAFRVTDGGYVI
+146 NMAFRVTDGGYVI
-159 PIGNTPEGYN
+159 PVGNTPEGYN

-175 NDHEHYHKA
+175 NDHDHYHKV

-251 SIQEQQKQ
+251 NIQEQQKQ
-259 INGITDDGKKKS
+259 INGITDDGKKTS

-290 MYNQTTPKLESDT
+290 IYNQITPKLETDT
-303 IGDTAVGVVYAS
+303 VGDTAVGVAYAS
-315 QDKNKMKCGGKKRSL
+315 QNKNQMKCGGKKRTL
-330 KCGGKVRKKAE
+330 KCGGKVRKKAYDGFE
-341 NGWSEQLYNKDYY
+341 HWFSNPAYNTLP
-354 DNQMPQSW
+354 NV
-362 YDAITFM
+362 AIVNPSAGTTVNWGT
-369 GNSSRK
+369 GNITL
-375 PLVSNTPILRDIPK
+375 PGNTIVTSNPT
-389 FNYIGS
+389 N
-395 FFNNTPTLNVPNKL
+395 NNTKPVT
-409 YSTKNIN
+409 
-416 LNNLNSTKGVS
+416 
-427 ISGSVPTL
+427 
-435 NVPEKLTLS
+435 
-444 STPTKSSGSFW
+444 TKSSGSFL
-455 NNIGADLMGAGISS
+455 NNIGADLMGAGLSS
-469 LGNIGGA
+469 LSNIGGA

-490 AEAYNTSAD
+490 AEAYNTSAGIM
-499 LLADA
+499 ADA
-504 YRNLKTIDL
+504 YNSIEGIDL
-513 SSIKR
+513 SSIK
-518 EDYAAA
+518 EKDYATS
-524 HAMPA
+524 HVMPA
-529 LQTPISQSAAPIA
+529 LQAPIDRSA
-542 AVNRQLQR
+542 SQIALADRQLQR

-556 KYSTSSAAAQ
+556 KYSVSKASAQDREAK
-566 NRMALAEIDAQD
+566 AEVDAQD
-578 IKHKIYSTDQEQMQK
+578 AKNNIYSLNREQTQK
-593 IRQANAERV
+593 ILNENANRI
-602 TQAAMQNAQ
+602 TQAAIQNAQ
-611 NDIEAGKQFSNA
+611 LDMEAKNRYISAYYDALKYNA
-623 YLNLLQYNND
+623 ETKKEK
-633 IENQRLLGAAGA
+633 ILGAAGA
-645 LSEGATNAAGAIANA
+645 LSEGALNAAGAIANA
-660 HTANATAWNNAMV
+660 RTANALAYNEAITK
-673 NSGQS
+673 SGQG

-683 SAMATRKADLEKVIL
+683 SAMATRQADLNKVML

-709 ANNGSYDDAKNHYNN
+709 ANNGSYGDAKNYYNN

-742 TKAYL
+742 NKAYL

>member
-9 CGRKKAKCGRKKAVF
+9 CGRKKAKCGRRKAIF
-24 GTQEAAIL
+24 GSQEAAIITASL
-32 TAAGINAAAA
+32 TNAAA

-47 VGASAT
+47 SVGASAT

-68 QRQAQ
+68 QKQAQ

-91 FIKDQNTE
+91 FVKEQNAE

-146 NTAFRVTDGGYVI
+146 NMAFRVTDGGYVI

-227 SKHSIAGFNP
+227 SKHNIAGFNP

-259 INGITDDGKKKS
+259 INGITDDGKKTS

-281 GGLIPNIYT
+281 GGLIPNIYN
-290 MYNQTTPKLESDT
+290 MYNQTTPKLETDT

-341 NGWSEQLYNKDYY
+341 NGFENWFNNPAYNTLPDVTIV
-354 DNQMPQSW
+354 DPS
-362 YDAITFM
+362 AGITVNWGT
-369 GNSSRK
+369 GNITL
-375 PLVSNTPILRDIPK
+375 PSNTIVTS
-389 FNYIGS
+389 NTTT
-395 FFNNTPTLNVPNKL
+395 NNTKPVT
-409 YSTKNIN
+409 TKSSG
-416 LNNLNSTKGVS
+416 NNTKP
-427 ISGSVPTL
+427 IT
-435 NVPEKLTLS
+435 
-444 STPTKSSGSFW
+444 TKSSGSFW
-455 NNIGADLMGAGISS
+455 NNIGADLMGAGLSS

-504 YRNLKTIDL
+504 YRNLETIDL
-513 SSIKR
+513 NSIKK
-518 EDYAAA
+518 EDYAASPI
-524 HAMPA
+524 MPA
-529 LQTPISQSAAPIA
+529 LQAPVSQAASQIA
-542 AVNRQLQR
+542 LVNRQLQR
-550 RLSNAG
+550 RLANAG
-556 KYSTSSAAAQ
+556 KYSISKAAAQ
-566 NRMALAEIDAQD
+566 DREAKAEIDAQD
-578 IKHKIYSTDQEQMQK
+578 AKNNIYSTDQGQMQK
-593 IRQANAERV
+593 IRQGNAERA
-602 TQAAMQNAQ
+602 TQASIQKAQ
-611 NDIEAGKQFSNA
+611 LDLEANKQFSNA

-633 IENQRLLGAAGA
+633 IKNQRRLGIANA

-683 SAMATRKADLEKVIL
+683 SAMATRKADLEKVML

-709 ANNGSYDDAKNHYNN
+709 ANNGSYGDAKNYYNN

-747 KRLINIV
+747 KRIINMV

>member
-9 CGRKKAKCGRKKAVF
+9 CGRKKAKCGRKKAPF
-24 GTQEAAIL
+24 GTQEAAIITASL
-32 TAAGINAAAA
+32 TNASA
-42 TAAAA
+42 TAAAAA

-73 AIKTQTENSKEYQ
+73 AIKTQTESSKEYQ
-86 LEAQN
+86 LQAQN

-99 SRELQKDI
+99 SRELQKDV

-132 NGGRTKPRYSLRGN
+132 NGGMTKPRYSLQGN
-146 NTAFRVTDGGYVI
+146 NMAFRVTDGGYVI

-210 TNQGEYMLQTPN
+210 SNQGEYMLQTPN

-237 AKAVNMGMHPLAAY
+237 AKAVNMGMHPLVAY
-251 SIQEQQKQ
+251 NIQEQQKQ

-271 SPVENNKKLA
+271 SPVENTKKLA
-281 GGLIPNIYT
+281 GGLIPNIYNI
-290 MYNQTTPKLESDT
+290 YNQITPKLETD
-303 IGDTAVGVVYAS
+303 IVGDTAVGVAYTS

-330 KCGGKVRKKAE
+330 KCGGKVRQKAD
-341 NGWSEQLYNKDYY
+341 NGYLKLFVPSYN
-354 DNQMPQSW
+354 
-362 YDAITFM
+362 F
-369 GNSSRK
+369 NSNNGFTS
-375 PLVSNTPILRDIPK
+375 VES
-389 FNYIGS
+389 IGQ
-395 FFNNTPTLNVPNKL
+395 NMLNPTLTKPSVLSNNNK
-409 YSTKNIN
+409 
-416 LNNLNSTKGVS
+416 S
-427 ISGSVPTL
+427 IA
-435 NVPEKLTLS
+435 
-444 STPTKSSGSFW
+444 TKSSGNFLS
-455 NNIGADLMGAGISS
+455 NIGADLMGAGLSS

-476 WITSNANRYAANKL
+476 LITSNANRYAANKL

-518 EDYAAA
+518 EDFRAA

-529 LQTPISQSAAPIA
+529 LQAPISQSAAPIA

-578 IKHKIYSTDQEQMQK
+578 IKNKVYSADQEQMQK
-593 IRQANAERV
+593 IRQGNAERA

-660 HTANATAWNNAMV
+660 HTANATAWNNAIV

-683 SAMATRKADLEKVIL
+683 SAMATRKADLEKVML

-709 ANNGSYDDAKNHYNN
+709 ANNGSYGDAKNYYNS
-724 LVRQYD
+724 LIKQYD

-747 KRLINIV
+747 KRIINMI

>member
-9 CGRKKAKCGRKKAVF
+9 CGRKKAKCGRRKAPF
-24 GTQEAAIL
+24 GSQEAAIL
-32 TAAGINAAAA
+32 TAAGINAAAS
-42 TAAAA
+42 AAAA
-47 VGASAT
+47 AIGASAT
-53 KDAANRQAQATTAAA
+53 KDAANKQAQATTAAA

-86 LEAQN
+86 LQAQN
-91 FIKDQNTE
+91 FVKEENAE
-99 SRELQKDI
+99 NRELQKDI

-132 NGGRTKPRYSLRGN
+132 NGGKTKPRYSLRGN
-146 NTAFRVTDGGYVI
+146 NMAFRVTDGGYVI

-237 AKAVNMGMHPLAAY
+237 AKAVNMGMHPLDAY
-251 SIQEQQKQ
+251 NIQEQQKQ
-259 INGITDDGKKKS
+259 INGITDDGKKTS

-281 GGLIPNIYT
+281 GGLIPDIYT
-290 MYNQTTPKLESDT
+290 MYNQIGPKTGVDT
-303 IGDTAVGVVYAS
+303 IGDTTVGVAYAS
-315 QDKNKMKCGGKKRSL
+315 QNKNQMKCGGKKRTL
-330 KCGGKVRKKAE
+330 KCGGKIRQKAY
-341 NGWSEQLYNKDYY
+341 NGV
-354 DNQMPQSW
+354 
-362 YDAITFM
+362 FV
-369 GNSSRK
+369 SS
-375 PLVSNTPILRDIPK
+375 
-389 FNYIGS
+389 
-395 FFNNTPTLNVPNKL
+395 
-409 YSTKNIN
+409 STK
-416 LNNLNSTKGVS
+416 LNNPKK
-427 ISGSVPTL
+427 I
-435 NVPEKLTLS
+435 TLS
-444 STPTKSSGSFW
+444 STNSTSTKSSGNFW

-476 WITSNANRYAANKL
+476 LITSNANRYAANRL

-513 SSIKR
+513 NSIKR

-529 LQTPISQSAAPIA
+529 LQAPISQSAAPIA

-556 KYSTSSAAAQ
+556 KYSASSAAAQ
-566 NRMALAEIDAQD
+566 NRMASAEIDAQD
-578 IKHKIYSTDQEQMQK
+578 VKAKIETANQEQMQK

-611 NDIEAGKQFSNA
+611 NDIEASKQYSNS

-683 SAMATRKADLEKVIL
+683 SAMATRKADLEKVML

-709 ANNGSYDDAKNHYNN
+709 ANNGFYGDAKNYYNN
-724 LVRQYD
+724 LIRQYD

-747 KRLINIV
+747 KRIINMI

>member
-9 CGRKKAKCGRKKAVF
+9 CGRKKAKCGRKKAPF

-47 VGASAT
+47 VGANAT

-73 AIKTQTENSKEYQ
+73 AIKTQIESSKEYQ
-86 LEAQN
+86 LQAQN

-132 NGGRTKPRYSLRGN
+132 NGGRTNPRYSLRGN
-146 NTAFRVTDGGYVI
+146 NMAFRVTDGGYVVHR
-159 PIGNTPEGYN
+159 GTTPEGYD
-169 LFEIRG
+169 LFEARG
-175 NDHEHYHKA
+175 NDHEHYHKT
-184 PGGKNKTGVGI
+184 PGGKYKTGVGI
-195 KFADGNVIEGEGNQN
+195 KFKDGNVLEVEGNQH
-210 TNQGEYMLQTPN
+210 TVQGEYILLTPSE
-222 AAYFI
+222 AYAI
-227 SKHSIAGFNP
+227 SKHTMAGFNP
-237 AKAVNMGMHPLAAY
+237 AKAVNMGMHPLVAFN
-251 SIQEQQKQ
+251 IQEQIKQ
-259 INGITDDGKKKS
+259 INGIPDDGKKTS

-281 GGLIPNIYT
+281 GGLIPNIYD
-290 MYNQTTPKLESDT
+290 MYNQITPKLEIDT
-303 IGDTAVGVVYAS
+303 VGDTAVGVAYAS
-315 QDKNKMKCGGKKRSL
+315 KDKNQMKCGGKKRTL

-341 NGWSEQLYNKDYY
+341 DGFYHWFSNPAYNSYTPYTKLPDVTIVNPSAGTSVNWGTG
-354 DNQMPQSW
+354 D
-362 YDAITFM
+362 ITLP
-369 GNSSRK
+369 NNTI
-375 PLVSNTPILRDIPK
+375 VTSNTT
-389 FNYIGS
+389 
-395 FFNNTPTLNVPNKL
+395 NT
-409 YSTKNIN
+409 TKPV
-416 LNNLNSTKGVS
+416 T
-427 ISGSVPTL
+427 
-435 NVPEKLTLS
+435 
-444 STPTKSSGSFW
+444 TKSSGSFW
-455 NNIGADLMGAGISS
+455 NNIGSDLMGAGLSS

-476 WITSNANRYAANKL
+476 LITSNANRYAANKL

-529 LQTPISQSAAPIA
+529 LQAPISQSATPIA

-578 IKHKIYSTDQEQMQK
+578 IKNKVYSADQEQMQK
-593 IRQANAERV
+593 IRQGNAERV

-611 NDIEAGKQFSNA
+611 NDIEASKQYSNA

-660 HTANATAWNNAMV
+660 HTANATAWNNAIV

-683 SAMATRKADLEKVIL
+683 SAMATRKADLEKVML

-709 ANNGSYDDAKNHYNN
+709 ANNGSYGDAKNYYNN
-724 LVRQYD
+724 LVKQYD

-747 KRLINIV
+747 KRIINII

>member
-9 CGRKKAKCGRKKAVF
+9 CGRKKAKCGRKKAAF
-24 GTQEAAIL
+24 GSQEAAIL
-32 TAAGINAAAA
+32 AAAGINAAASA
-42 TAAAA
+42 AAAA
-47 VGASAT
+47 VGANAT
-53 KDAANRQAQATTAAA
+53 KDAANKQAQATTAAA
-68 QRQAQ
+68 QKQAQ
-73 AIKTQTENSKEYQ
+73 AIKTQTESSKEYQ
-86 LEAQN
+86 LQAQN
-91 FIKDQNTE
+91 FVKEQNAE

-113 LTGQQNVNDRLEA
+113 LTGQQNVNDRFEA

-132 NGGRTKPRYSLRGN
+132 NGGRTKPKYSLRGN

-210 TNQGEYMLQTPN
+210 SNQGEYMLQTPN

-227 SKHSIAGFNP
+227 SKHNIAGFNP
-237 AKAVNMGMHPLAAY
+237 AKAVNMGMHPLTAY
-251 SIQEQQKQ
+251 NIQEQQKQ
-259 INGITDDGKKKS
+259 INGITDDGKKIS

-290 MYNQTTPKLESDT
+290 MYNQITPKLETDT
-303 IGDTAVGVVYAS
+303 VGDTAVGVAYAS
-315 QDKNKMKCGGKKRSL
+315 KDKNQMKCGGKKRSL
-330 KCGGKVRKKAE
+330 KCGGKVRKKAD
-341 NGWSEQLYNKDYY
+341 NGYLKL
-354 DNQMPQSW
+354 
-362 YDAITFM
+362 F
-369 GNSSRK
+369 
-375 PLVSNTPILRDIPK
+375 
-389 FNYIGS
+389 
-395 FFNNTPTLNVPNKL
+395 VPS
-409 YSTKNIN
+409 YN
-416 LNNLNSTKGVS
+416 LNNSFTSVESIGQNMLN
-427 ISGSVPTL
+427 PTL
-435 NVPEKLTLS
+435 TKPSILS
-444 STPTKSSGSFW
+444 NNNKSTSTRSSGSFL
-455 NNIGADLMGAGISS
+455 NNISADLIGAGISS
-469 LGNIGGA
+469 LGNLAGA
-476 WITSNANRYAANKL
+476 WITSNANRYAANRL
-490 AEAYNTSAD
+490 AEAYNTSAG

-504 YRNLKTIDL
+504 YRNLRTIDL
-513 SSIKR
+513 NSIKR

-529 LQTPISQSAAPIA
+529 LQAPISQSAAPIA
-542 AVNRQLQR
+542 IVNRQLQR

-566 NRMALAEIDAQD
+566 NRMASAEVDSQD
-578 IKHKIYSTDQEQMQK
+578 TKTKVYSADQEQMQK

-611 NDIEAGKQFSNA
+611 LDTEANKQFSNA

-683 SAMATRKADLEKVIL
+683 SAMATRKADLEKVML

-709 ANNGSYDDAKNHYNN
+709 ANNGSYGDAKNYYNN

-747 KRLINIV
+747 KRIINMV
-754 ATGRNFDTV
+754 ATNRNFDTV